1 MRFREHQDQ
10 ARSATRRL
18 LLLFLLTV
26 ALTVAALNGVLAL
39 LWKLQVGG
47 VFGFP
52 RWFFETNTVVATAF
66 ILGGSWLEA
75 LQLRKGGAHVAQ
87 MVGGR
92 ELLVAGDERERR
104 LRNTV
109 EEIAIA
115 SGLRAPR
122 IFVLPRDDSIN
133 AFAAGWEQQDSVI
146 AVTRG
151 ALERLTRDELQGV
164 VAHEFSH
171 ILHGDARLNMRLIG
185 HVWGLQLLFM
195 LGRDLFDMTDARG
208 RRSMFVLLGLGL
220 MAVGSIGWL
229 AGRLL
234 KAAVSRQREFLADA
248 AAVQFTRQP
257 SGIGGALRK
266 IAGQNAPDAPRV
278 RSSRAEAISHML
290 LASDIFSGGGALA
303 THPPLAERIRRIF
316 GCAMPALPSPVLTR
330 DAPWDGE
337 VDIGAPI
344 PWGAPTP
351 GVPAMAA
358 SGESTVAPHGAAAV
372 DAPPPPPTS
381 PAAAAAQADWIDELL
396 QIALPFDLTPA
407 TLAFLVRAD
416 NAAELQ
422 AWHALFDE
430 LQLQRRERLIA
441 QVQAL
446 APAAHQLGLERLLT
460 RCSALPLAERTALR
474 QQAHRIVL
482 ADGHLSLLEL
492 WRCLLLD
499 HVLALARES
508 TLRET
513 HVLTLQ
519 ACAEAIHGVTAALAW
534 QHRNTPGEAQALA
547 QQWQGGIG
555 AALALM
561 PAARVAVTAPSLA
574 ALKAAMR
581 QLVRL
586 APMRRPQLLK
596 AWCAMLQA
604 DPQPASQPLWNSLRC
619 ICLLID
625 TPLPPDV
632 QARYT

>member
-26 ALTVAALNGVLAL
+26 LLTVAALNGVLAL

-47 VFGFP
+47 AFGFP
-52 RWFFETNTVVATAF
+52 RWFFETNTVVATTF

-208 RRSMFVLLGLGL
+208 RRSAFVLLGLGL

-248 AAVQFTRQP
+248 AAVQFTRLP

-266 IAGQNAPDAPRV
+266 IAGQATPDAPRV

-290 LASDIFSGGGALA
+290 LASDIFIGGGALA
-303 THPPLAERIRRIF
+303 THPPLSERIRRIF
-316 GCAMPALPSPVLTR
+316 GRPMPALPSPVLAQS
-330 DAPWDGE
+330 APVDGAA
-337 VDIGAPI
+337 DIGAPI
-344 PWGAPTP
+344 PWSVSTP
-351 GVPAMAA
+351 GVSAVAA
-358 SGESTVAPHGAAAV
+358 NGFGDGDTP
-372 DAPPPPPTS
+372 APPSAQPE
-381 PAAAAAQADWIDELL
+381 PAVPAQVNWIDDFL

-407 TLAFLVRAD
+407 TLAFLVRAG
-416 NAAELQ
+416 NEAELQ
-422 AWHALFDE
+422 AWHGLFDE
-430 LQLQRRERLIA
+430 LQLPRRERLMA

-460 RCSALPLAERTALR
+460 RCSALPMAERTTLR
-474 QQAHRIVL
+474 HQAHRIVL

-508 TLRET
+508 MLRET
-513 HVLTLQ
+513 HVLTLES
-519 ACAEAIHGVTAALAW
+519 CAAAIHVVTTALAW
-534 QHRNTPGEAQALA
+534 QHRDGPGDAQALA
-547 QQWQGGIG
+547 QQWRDAIS
-555 AALALM
+555 AALSLAP
-561 PAARVAVTAPSLA
+561 PAPAGVAPPSLG
-574 ALKAAMR
+574 ALTAAMR
-581 QLVRL
+581 QLAQL

-596 AWCAMLQA
+596 TWCALLLA
-604 DPQPASQPLWNSLRC
+604 DPLPAAQPLWNSLRC

-625 TPLPPDV
+625 TPLPPEV
-632 QARYT
+632 QARYI